1 MKPLV
6 ILLFAALLSTPAFG
20 QSRDWSFWGGM
31 TLGEKDPDAAYKLE
45 TAGWNTRIYEWTP
58 ETAPHM
64 TCIAQFADAGPV
76 GMQCFPKDARA
87 E

>member
-6 ILLFAALLSTPAFG
+6 VLFCSLLLSTHAAA
-20 QSRDWSFWGGM
+20 QSRDWSFWSGM
-31 TLGEKDPDAAYKLE
+31 TMDEKEPDAAYQLE
-45 TAGWNTRIYEWTP
+45 TAGWNTRVYEWTP
-58 ETAPHM
+58 ETAPHV

-76 GMQCFPKDARA
+76 GMQCFPKVKNA